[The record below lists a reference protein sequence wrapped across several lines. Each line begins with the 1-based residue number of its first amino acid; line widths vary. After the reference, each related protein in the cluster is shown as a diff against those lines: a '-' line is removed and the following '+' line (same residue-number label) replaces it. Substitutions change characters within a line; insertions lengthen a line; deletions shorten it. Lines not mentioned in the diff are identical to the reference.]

1 MKDKS
6 KKTLIYSALFIL
18 SIVIYILVLT
28 LLSSASDAVTEVFN
42 RDYNIIRLISM
53 VIVINIVSGVLVLF
67 ICWTIKRLI
76 DNNKIACILPIAV
89 TIIMELIVFAPFIFD
104 SSFFVRIYMD
114 ILSMPSFLSD
124 MAIAMCFS
132 IGYTIYTVLKGKKEP
147 EIKSGPLD

>member
-18 SIVIYILVLT
+18 SIVIFILVLT

-42 RDYNIIRLISM
+42 RDLNIFRLIGM
-53 VIVINIVSGVLVLF
+53 AIVINIVSGVLVLF

-76 DNNKIACILPIAV
+76 DNNKIAAILPIAV
-89 TIIMELIVFAPFIFD
+89 SIIMELIVFVPFIFD

-114 ILSMPSFLSD
+114 ILSMPNFLSY

-132 IGYTIYTVLKGKKEP
+132 IGYTIYVVLKGKKEP
-147 EIKSGPLD
+147 EIKSGSLD

>member
-6 KKTLIYSALFIL
+6 KKTLIYSALFVL
-18 SIVIYILVLT
+18 SIVIFIFVLT
-28 LLSSASDAVTEVFN
+28 LLSSASDAVTEAFN
-42 RDYNIIRLISM
+42 RDLNIIRLIGM
-53 VIVINIVSGVLVLF
+53 AIVINIVSGVLVLF

-76 DNNKIACILPIAV
+76 DNNKIAAILPIAV

-124 MAIAMCFS
+124 MAIGMWGS
-132 IGYTIYTVLKGKKEP
+132 IGYTIYAVIKGKKEP

>member
-6 KKTLIYSALFIL
+6 KKTLIFSALFIL

-42 RDYNIIRLISM
+42 RDYNISRLIGM
-53 VIVINIVSGVLVLF
+53 AIVINIVSGVLVLL

-76 DNNKIACILPIAV
+76 DNNKKAAILPIAV

-114 ILSMPSFLSD
+114 ILSMPGFLSD

>member
-18 SIVIYILVLT
+18 SIVIFILVLT

-42 RDYNIIRLISM
+42 RDLNIFRLIGM
-53 VIVINIVSGVLVLF
+53 AIVINIVSGVLVLF

-76 DNNKIACILPIAV
+76 DNNKIAAILPIAV
-89 TIIMELIVFAPFIFD
+89 SIIMELIVFVPFIFD

-114 ILSMPSFLSD
+114 ILSMPNFLSY

-132 IGYTIYTVLKGKKEP
+132 IGYTIYVVLKGKKEP

>member
-18 SIVIYILVLT
+18 SIVIFILVLT
-28 LLSSASDAVTEVFN
+28 LLSSASDAVTEAFN
-42 RDYNIIRLISM
+42 RDLNIIRLIGM
-53 VIVINIVSGVLVLF
+53 AVVINIVSGVLVLF

-76 DNNKIACILPIAV
+76 DNNKIAAILPIAV
-89 TIIMELIVFAPFIFD
+89 TIIMEFIVFAPFIFD

-124 MAIAMCFS
+124 MAIAMCFLS
-132 IGYTIYTVLKGKKEP
+132 DILYMLYLKEKKNRKLNP
-147 EIKSGPLD
+147 VR

>member
-18 SIVIYILVLT
+18 SIVIFILVLT

-42 RDYNIIRLISM
+42 RDLNIFRLIGM
-53 VIVINIVSGVLVLF
+53 AIVINIVSGVLVLF

-76 DNNKIACILPIAV
+76 DNNKIAAILPIAV
-89 TIIMELIVFAPFIFD
+89 SIIMELIVFAPFIFD

-114 ILSMPSFLSD
+114 ILSMPNFLSY

-132 IGYTIYTVLKGKKEP
+132 IGYTIYVVLKGKKEP
-147 EIKSGPLD
+147 EIKSGSLD

>member
-18 SIVIYILVLT
+18 SIVIFILALT

-42 RDYNIIRLISM
+42 RDLNIIRLIG
-53 VIVINIVSGVLVLF
+53 IAFVINIVSGILVLF

-76 DNNKIACILPIAV
+76 DNNKIAAILPIAV

-104 SSFFVRIYMD
+104 SSFFVQIYMD
-114 ILSMPSFLSD
+114 ILSMPNFLSY

-132 IGYTIYTVLKGKKEP
+132 IGYTIYAVLKGKKEP
-147 EIKSGPLD
+147 EIKPGPLD